1 MTLKFGHNCDSFAKS
16 DDFRKRFT
24 TIEKFKCL
32 YKINELIGK
41 GSFGCVYSS
50 VRLADGLQ
58 VAVKHIDKVKV
69 NDWRY
74 VGPKHYRLPSEIYL
88 MTKLNQIP
96 GVIRLIDWFETEFSF
111 LIVMELPHNS
121 MDLFEF
127 KKLKQNYMFTDLEVR
142 IIFKQILET
151 LHYCLKLG
159 VVHRDI
165 KPENI
170 LINTETLA
178 IRLIDFGA
186 GGYPSVNVRQ
196 QFGGT
201 TQYCPPEYLR
211 HKTYYSELQMVWSLG
226 VLLYE
231 MICGDIPF
239 QTEDEVMNSR
249 IDYNFPKCVSNEYK
263 SVIQKCL
270 SRNPLRRPSI
280 RTLLSNKLFSDVCSQ
295 CPHN

>member
-1 MTLKFGHNCDSFAKS
+1 MNLKFGQNRDSFVSELRKKFISIENFKS
-16 DDFRKRFT
+16 
-24 TIEKFKCL
+24 L

-50 VRLADGLQ
+50 VRLSDGLT

-69 NDWRY
+69 SDWRC
-74 VGPKHYRLPSEIYL
+74 VGPKRYRMPLEIYL
-88 MTKLNQIP
+88 MIKLNHIE
-96 GVIRLIDWFETEFSF
+96 GVIRLLDWWETEFSF
-111 LIVMELPHNS
+111 LIVMEMPVNS
-121 MDLFEF
+121 IDLFEF
-127 KKLKQNYMFTDLEVR
+127 KKFKQNYMFTELEIR

-151 LHYCLKLG
+151 LHYCLKSG

-170 LINTETLA
+170 LINTETLV
-178 IRLIDFGA
+178 IKLIDFGA
-186 GGYPSVNVRQ
+186 GGYPSMDSRQ
-196 QFGGT
+196 HFGGT

-211 HKTYYSELQMVWSLG
+211 YKTHYSELQMVWSLG

-239 QTEDEVMNSR
+239 QTEDQVMNSR
-249 IDYNFPKCVSNEYK
+249 IDYNFPKCVSNEFK

-280 RTLLSNKLFSDVCSQ
+280 KTLLSNKLFSDVCID